1 MKKLVTMMLTLAM
14 VFSLAACGA
23 AGGTQE
29 AADPVA
35 SGDSNN
41 AVTTVKTD
49 TDTEMVEEIGRAHV

>member
-29 AADPVA
+29 AADPAA
-35 SGDSNN
+35 SWPMGGP
-41 AVTTVKTD
+41 V
-49 TDTEMVEEIGRAHV
+49 